1 MNQTDT
7 MADVRSFFTPKPKTE
22 TYTVAEAT
30 AWFDGLPEEGRKIVL
45 KEVELEEAYRQGFKD
60 AEEEYSYTT
69 EKIIGSFEF
78 EPSLVDIADR
88 RPTMSLWVTDDT
100 LIYRFPKDE
109 ELDEVIWR
117 GPLFRFPIGWA
128 GGDIKYVTYRAG
140 LTGTTWT
147 RREFLERAELIYTA
161 QKRKHLKAMGDH
173 IFFEGFVGDTFHC
186 GS

>member
-30 AWFDGLPEEGRKIVL
+30 AWFDGLPEKL
-45 KEVELEEAYRQGFKD
+45 ELEEAYREGFKD
-60 AEEEYSYTT
+60 AKEEVWA
-69 EKIIGSFEF
+69 GWEF
-78 EPSLVDIADR
+78 EPTLHDIASG
-88 RPTMSLWVTDDT
+88 RPSMRKMVDGEQFF
-100 LIYRFPKDE
+100 RFPTTE
-109 ELDEVIWR
+109 EEDKVIWT
-117 GPLFRFPIGWA
+117 GELFRFPIAYTWDG
-128 GGDIKYVTYRAG
+128 IKYVTYRAV

-147 RREFLERAELIYTA
+147 LREFVERAQMLYSV
-161 QKRKHLKAMGDH
+161 QKGKYLKAMGDH